1 MKKRFH
7 KVNIEI
13 SNICNLQCSF
23 CPAVQRHNQMMDLEL
38 FREVVRQVAPLTEL
52 ICFHLM
58 GEPLVHP
65 DLPLMLD
72 ICEEYQANIF
82 LVTNGVL
89 MRPDKFELLL
99 HPRFYQINF
108 SLHSYFDKFPDSD
121 GNRYL
126 QRIFEFTEL
135 AMKERPELYLNYR
148 LWNLQQPRQD
158 TVANKSL
165 LERVAERF
173 DFTVPEVMDV
183 RNQKSFR
190 IKDRLYLHFDT
201 EFIWPSLDLPILGQ
215 RGTCYG
221 LRSHFGVL
229 VDGTVVPCCLDKEAS
244 IPLGNIKDTAV
255 TDILSSPRATT
266 ILKGFQEKR
275 LVEKLC
281 QRCQYIE
288 RFVQ

>member
-1 MKKRFH
+1 
-7 KVNIEI
+7 
-13 SNICNLQCSF
+13 
-23 CPAVQRHNQMMDLEL
+23 MMDLDL
-38 FREVVRQVAPLTEL
+38 FREVVSQVAPLTEL

-65 DLPLMLD
+65 DLPAMID
-72 ICEEYQANIF
+72 ICEQHQANIF

-89 MRPDKFELLL
+89 MRPDKFDLLL

-108 SLHSYFDKFPDSD
+108 SLHSYFDNFPDQD
-121 GNRYL
+121 GSRYL

-135 AMKERPELYLNYR
+135 AMKERPQLYLNYR
-148 LWNLQQPRQD
+148 LWNLQQPRRD
-158 TVANKSL
+158 AAANKSL

-173 DFTVPEVMDV
+173 EMTLPEVMDV
-183 RNQKSFR
+183 RDRKSFR
-190 IKDRLYLHFDT
+190 VKDRLYLHFDT
-201 EFIWPSLDLPILGQ
+201 EFIWPALDLPVLGE

-244 IPLGNIKDTAV
+244 IPLGNIKQTSV
-255 TDILSSPRATT
+255 VDILSSPRATT
-266 ILKGFQEKR
+266 MLRGFKEKR
-275 LVEKLC
+275 LVENLC

-288 RFVQ
+288 RFGC